1 MGRAGLVTAVAVLWK
16 CPCPDCP
23 PTDCEPMDV
32 TSVGDPTDIA
42 LCHPCGKE
50 HPAASVTP
58 VRA

>member
-1 MGRAGLVTAVAVLWK
+1 VTAVAVLWK

-50 HPAASVTP
+50 HPAASITP